1 MTRSQWWHREAHDVR
16 RPILIARNA
25 VASAIRAYFANEDFI
40 EINASALQV
49 SPGNETHIHAF
60 PVAMNR
66 LDGTSFTRYLHTSPE
81 FAMKKLLAAGET
93 KIFCMGH
100 VFRDREQ
107 GPLHAP
113 EFTMLEWYR
122 AGANYH
128 RIIEDCLKILELA
141 LAASQSQAF
150 RYRLQSADL
159 KADVRMVTVAKAF
172 SQYADIDLLATCLDD
187 ATASRDALA
196 QAAMRAGLTVREA
209 DGWSDIFSRLMVAV
223 IEPKLAAEG
232 VCVLH
237 QYPRSE
243 AALAALNSEDPRLAD
258 RFELYVCGVELA
270 NGFRELT
277 DAGEQ
282 RRRFE
287 AAMAEKHRLYGERYP
302 IDEDFLAALAAMPE
316 ASGVALGFD
325 RLVMLATGAPSID
338 HVLWTPSNLEV

>member
-1 MTRSQWWHREAHDVR
+1 MRSQWWHRDVHAGR
-16 RPILIARNA
+16 RPVLIVRNA
-25 VASAIRAYFANEDFI
+25 IASAIRSYFADEDFI
-40 EINASALQV
+40 EIDAAALQF

-60 PVAMNR
+60 PVALNR
-66 LDGTSFTRYLHTSPE
+66 LDGASLLRYLHTSPE

-93 KIFCMGH
+93 KIFSMSH
-100 VFRDREQ
+100 VFRDRER

-122 AGANYH
+122 AGVNYR

-141 LAASQSQAF
+141 LKASQSQAF

-159 KADVRMVTVAKAF
+159 NAEARMITLAEAF
-172 SQYADIDLLATCLDD
+172 SRYADIDLLATCLDD
-187 ATASRDALA
+187 AVASRDALA
-196 QAAMRAGLTVREA
+196 RAAMRAGLTVREA
-209 DGWSDIFSRLMVAV
+209 DGWSDIFSRLMVAL
-223 IEPKLAAEG
+223 IEPKLALEG

-243 AALAALNSEDPRLAD
+243 AALAALNSEDARLAD

-277 DAGEQ
+277 DAAEQ

-287 AAMAEKHRLYGERYP
+287 ASMEEKQRLYGERYP
-302 IDEDFLAALAAMPE
+302 IDEEFLAALPAMPE

-338 HVLWTPSNLEV
+338 HVLWTPVES